1 MKGLVWLLLLVNA
14 LLLGY
19 FQLLMPRHVDAV
31 ATHDLDATKIK
42 IVSPEELAAKAKPEP
57 APAIGS
63 APAAAPALPPVSTPV
78 ACYEWGSFS
87 SVDAVRVQTA
97 LAPLAL
103 EVTTTKHTPQEAIR
117 YWVYIPPLKTP
128 EAAQVKASEVQQLG
142 VDETFIIQDPKW
154 RNAISLGVFRDE
166 GLATKF
172 LEDLHNRGVKSAVK
186 GQRNL
191 AGEHTGFLIKNMTP
205 AQQVQVEKLQPEFPG
220 SDLKQTACK

>member
-1 MKGLVWLLLLVNA
+1 MKWLVWLLLLVNA

-19 FQLLMPRHVDAV
+19 FQLLVPHHVDAV
-31 ATHDLDATKIK
+31 AHDIEPSKIK
-42 IVSPEELAAKAKPEP
+42 VVSAEELAAKAKPEP
-57 APAIGS
+57 APVAVS
-63 APAAAPALPPVSTPV
+63 APVATPV
-78 ACYEWGSFS
+78 PTAAVCYEWGSFS
-87 SVDAVRVQTA
+87 AVDAPRAKAA

-128 EAAQVKASEVQQLG
+128 EAAQAKVTEVQQLG
-142 VDETFIIQDPKW
+142 VEETFIIQDPKW

-166 GLATKF
+166 GLATRF
-172 LEDLHNRGVKSAVK
+172 LEDLHNRGVHSAVK

-191 AGEHTGFLIKNMTP
+191 DGEHTGYLIKNMTP
-205 AQQVQVEKLQPEFPG
+205 AQQAQVEKLQPEFPG

>member
-1 MKGLVWLLLLVNA
+1 MKLLVWILLLINA
-14 LLLGY
+14 MVLGY
-19 FQLLMPRHVDAV
+19 FQLLAPRHVDTAV
-31 ATHDLDATKIK
+31 GLDIEPAKIR
-42 IVSPEELAAKAKPEP
+42 VVTPEELAAKAKPEP
-57 APAIGS
+57 SAALLPAPDTVPALTS
-63 APAAAPALPPVSTPV
+63 APASVV
-78 ACYEWGSFS
+78 CYEWGSFS
-87 SVDAVRVQTA
+87 AMDAVRAKAA

-103 EVTTTKHTPQEAIR
+103 EVATTRHTPQEAIR

-128 EAAQVKASEVQQLG
+128 EAAQAKATEVQQLG

-172 LEDLHNRGVKSAVK
+172 LEDLHNRGVKSAIK

-191 AGEHTGFLIKNMTP
+191 DGEHTGYLIKNMTP
-205 AQQVQVEKLQPEFPG
+205 AQLMQVEKLQPEFPG